1 MQSVTHEK
9 ENTKQSNAN
18 SVSQYVAKKKK
29 KNSDDRNNKK
39 IKIK

>member
-29 KNSDDRNNKK
+29 NSDDRNNKK